1 MATKSNKKQIWII
14 ISIAIVLVII
24 IVLAINKNKNSG
36 STKVSTE
43 LVELRKIVETVSANG
58 KIQPAK
64 DIKISPYIS
73 GEVVE
78 LFVKEGDYVKK
89 GDHLAKIDPEIYL
102 RAYEKTE
109 ASINTS
115 KANQANSKARLE
127 QSKAQNTKS
136 KLDFDRSKTLWEKKV
151 ISDSDYETAKSSYEV
166 AQAEV
171 SAAEESYKSS
181 KFQVSSAN
189 ASLKEAKENLNRTTI
204 YAPNDGTVSKLSVE
218 VGERVTGA
226 SQFSAGTEIMR
237 IANLDI
243 LEVNVE
249 VNENDIVR
257 VSLLDTAIIEVD
269 AYLNRDFKGL
279 VTEIATSA
287 NTVGVS
293 ADQVTN
299 FDVKIRMLKD
309 SYDDLI
315 KADAAISSPFRPG
328 MSATVEI
335 ETETAV
341 NILTVAIQAVT
352 TRADTSGR
360 IKSAKERRE
369 EERVNKN
376 NGITNSKDI
385 VEEYVFIFKDDV
397 AQLKKVTTGIQ
408 DNTFIEITDGLQAGD
423 EVIVAPY
430 RAVSKT
436 LKNRDKVEKVDKK
449 DLFKSDKED

>member
-1 MATKSNKKQIWII
+1 MTKKSNKKQIWII
-14 ISIAIVLVII
+14 VAIVVVLAVII
-24 IVLAINKNKNSG
+24 ALAINKSKTSG

-43 LVELRKIVETVSANG
+43 FVELRKIVETVSANG

-78 LFVKEGDYVKK
+78 LFVKEGDFVNK
-89 GDHLAKIDPEIYL
+89 GEQLAKIDPEIYL
-102 RAYEKTE
+102 RAYEKTD
-109 ASINTS
+109 ASLKTYQ
-115 KANQANSKARLE
+115 ANQANSKARLA
-127 QSKAQNTKS
+127 QSKAQNSKS

-151 ISDSDYETAKSSYEV
+151 ISDSDYETARSSYEV

-171 SAAEESYKSS
+171 EAAEESYKSS

-189 ASLKEAKENLNRTTI
+189 ASLKEARENLNRTTI

-257 VSLLDTAIIEVD
+257 VSLLDTAVIEVD
-269 AYLNRDFKGL
+269 AYLNREFKGL

-287 NTVGVS
+287 NTIGVS

-299 FDVKIRMLKD
+299 FDVKIKMLKS
-309 SYDDLI
+309 SYEDLI
-315 KADAAISSPFRPG
+315 KPDAAISSPFRPG
-328 MSATVEI
+328 MSATVDI
-335 ETETAV
+335 ETETEV
-341 NILTVAIQAVT
+341 NILTIAIQAVT

-360 IKSAKERRE
+360 IKSVKEKRE
-369 EERVNKN
+369 EERVNSKT
-376 NGITNSKDI
+376 GTDNSKDI
-385 VEEYVFIFKDDV
+385 AEEYVFVFKDGIAKLV
-397 AQLKKVTTGIQ
+397 KVSTGIQ
-408 DNTFIEITDGLQAGD
+408 DNTYIEITEGLIEGD

-430 RAVSKT
+430 RSVSKT
-436 LKNRDKVEKVDKK
+436 LKNNDKVEKVDKK
-449 DLFKSDKED
+449 DLFTSDKD

>member
-1 MATKSNKKQIWII
+1 MAAKSKKRVWLL
-14 ISIAIVLVII
+14 ISIVVVVTVVT
-24 IVLAINKNKNSG
+24 VLAIKKGNNSK
-36 STKVSTE
+36 STKVATE
-43 LVELRKIVETVSANG
+43 FVELRRIVETVSANG

-64 DIKISPYIS
+64 DIKISPFIS

-78 LFVKEGDYVKK
+78 LYVKEGEFVEK
-89 GDHLAKIDPEIYL
+89 GYKLARIDPEIYL

-109 ASINTS
+109 ASLKTS
-115 KANQANSKARLE
+115 QANQANSNARLS
-127 QSKAQNTKS
+127 QSKAQFVKS
-136 KLDFDRSKTLWEKKV
+136 ELDFKRSKTLWDKKV
-151 ISDSDYETAKSSYEV
+151 ISDSDFETAKSNYDVSKADV
-166 AQAEV
+166 A
-171 SAAEESYKSS
+171 AAKESYKSS
-181 KFQVSSAN
+181 QFQVSSAR

-204 YAPNDGTVSKLSVE
+204 YAPNDGTVSKLSVD

-226 SQFSAGTEIMR
+226 STFSAGTEIMR
-237 IANLDI
+237 IADLDI

-257 VSLLDTAIIEVD
+257 VNLLDTAIIEVD

-299 FDVKIRMLKD
+299 FDVKIKMLKP
-309 SYDDLI
+309 SYEDLI
-315 KADAAISSPFRPG
+315 RTDAAISSPFRPG

-341 NILTVAIQAVT
+341 NIKTIAIQAVT

-360 IKSAKERRE
+360 VKTAKEKRE
-369 EERVNKN
+369 EERLSSEKGVAKSNDK
-376 NGITNSKDI
+376 I
-385 VEEYVFIFKDDV
+385 EEYVFLLEDGKAKLI
-397 AQLKKVTTGIQ
+397 KVKTGIQ
-408 DNTFIEITDGLQAGD
+408 DNKYIEVTEGLKDGD

-430 RAVSKT
+430 RSVSKT
-436 LKNRDKVEKVDKK
+436 LKNNDDVEKVKK
-449 DLFKSDKED
+449 EELFKSDKDN

>member
-1 MATKSNKKQIWII
+1 MAQKNKKQLW
-14 ISIAIVLVII
+14 
-24 IVLAINKNKNSG
+24 IVLAVLVVVAIIVVLAIQKGKDSK

-43 LVELRKIVETVSANG
+43 VVELRKLVETVSANG

-78 LFVKEGDYVKK
+78 LFVKEGEFVNK
-89 GDHLAKIDPEIYL
+89 GQQLAKIDPEIYL

-109 ASINTS
+109 ASLKTAM
-115 KANQANSKARLE
+115 ANEANANARVS
-127 QSKAQNTKS
+127 QTKAQFVKAE
-136 KLDFDRSKTLWEKKV
+136 LDYKRSKTLWEKKV
-151 ISDSDYETAKSSYEV
+151 ISDADFEAAKSSYDV
-166 AQAEV
+166 AEAEV
-171 SAAEESYKSS
+171 SAAKESYKSAQ
-181 KFQVSSAN
+181 FQVSSAQ

-204 YAPNDGTVSKLSVE
+204 YSPNDGTVSKLSVE

-237 IANLDI
+237 IANLDV

-257 VSLLDTAIIEVD
+257 VTLMDTAVIEVD
-269 AYLNRDFKGL
+269 AYLNREFKGL

-287 NTVGVS
+287 NTTGVS

-299 FDVKIRMLKD
+299 FDVKIKMLKS
-309 SYDDLI
+309 SYEDLI
-315 KADAAISSPFRPG
+315 KPDAAIPSPFRPG

-341 NILTVAIQAVT
+341 DIVTIAIQAVT
-352 TRADTSGR
+352 TRADTTGR
-360 IKSAKERRE
+360 IKSAKEKRE
-369 EERVNKN
+369 AERLK
-376 NGITNSKDI
+376 KDKG
-385 VEEYVFIFKDDV
+385 VETGSDKTDEYVFLYKDGK
-397 AQLKKVTTGIQ
+397 AKLQLVKTGIQ
-408 DNTFIEITDGLQAGD
+408 DNTYIQITEGLKPGD

-436 LKNRDKVEKVDKK
+436 LKNNDDVEKVDKE
-449 DLFKSDKED
+449 DLFSSEKD

>member
-1 MATKSNKKQIWII
+1 MTIKSNKKQIWII
-14 ISIAIVLVII
+14 VAIVVVLAVII
-24 IVLAINKNKNSG
+24 ALAINKSKSSG

-78 LFVKEGDYVKK
+78 LFVKEGDFVKK
-89 GDHLAKIDPEIYL
+89 GEQLAKIDPEIYL
-102 RAYEKTE
+102 RAYEKTD
-109 ASINTS
+109 ASLKTYQ
-115 KANQANSKARLE
+115 ANQANSNARLA
-127 QSKAQNTKS
+127 QSKAQNSKS

-151 ISDSDYETAKSSYEV
+151 ISDSDYETAQSTYEV
-166 AQAEV
+166 AQADVE
-171 SAAEESYKSS
+171 AAKESYKSS

-237 IANLDI
+237 IAKLDI

-257 VSLLDTAIIEVD
+257 VSLLDTAVIEVD
-269 AYLNRDFKGL
+269 AYLNREFKGL

-287 NTVGVS
+287 NTIGVS

-299 FDVKIRMLKD
+299 FDVKIKMLKD
-309 SYDDLI
+309 SYEDLI
-315 KADAAISSPFRPG
+315 KPDAAISSSF
-328 MSATVEI
+328 
-335 ETETAV
+335 
-341 NILTVAIQAVT
+341 
-352 TRADTSGR
+352 
-360 IKSAKERRE
+360 
-369 EERVNKN
+369 
-376 NGITNSKDI
+376 
-385 VEEYVFIFKDDV
+385 
-397 AQLKKVTTGIQ
+397 
-408 DNTFIEITDGLQAGD
+408 
-423 EVIVAPY
+423 
-430 RAVSKT
+430 
-436 LKNRDKVEKVDKK
+436 
-449 DLFKSDKED
+449 

>member
-1 MATKSNKKQIWII
+1 MAAKSKKRVWLL
-14 ISIAIVLVII
+14 ISIVVVVTVVT
-24 IVLAINKNKNSG
+24 VLAIKKGNNSK
-36 STKVSTE
+36 STKVATE
-43 LVELRKIVETVSANG
+43 FVELRKIVETVSANG

-64 DIKISPYIS
+64 DIKISPFIS

-78 LFVKEGDYVKK
+78 LYVKEGEFVEK
-89 GDHLAKIDPEIYL
+89 GYKLARIDPEIYL

-109 ASINTS
+109 ASLKTS
-115 KANQANSKARLE
+115 QANQANSNARLS
-127 QSKAQNTKS
+127 QSKAQFVKS
-136 KLDFDRSKTLWEKKV
+136 ELDFKRSKTLWDKKV
-151 ISDSDYETAKSSYEV
+151 ISDSDFETAKSNYDVSKADV
-166 AQAEV
+166 A
-171 SAAEESYKSS
+171 AAKESYKSS
-181 KFQVSSAN
+181 QFQVSSAR

-204 YAPNDGTVSKLSVE
+204 YAPNDGTVSKLSVD

-226 SQFSAGTEIMR
+226 STFSAGTEIMR
-237 IANLDI
+237 IADLDI

-257 VSLLDTAIIEVD
+257 VNLLDTAIIEVD

-299 FDVKIRMLKD
+299 FDVKIKMLNP
-309 SYDDLI
+309 SYEDLI
-315 KADAAISSPFRPG
+315 RTDAAISSPFRPG

-341 NILTVAIQAVT
+341 NIKTIAIQAVT

-360 IKSAKERRE
+360 VKTAKEKRE
-369 EERVNKN
+369 EERLSSEKGVAKSNDK
-376 NGITNSKDI
+376 I
-385 VEEYVFIFKDDV
+385 EEYVFLLEDGKAKLI
-397 AQLKKVTTGIQ
+397 KVKTGIQ
-408 DNTFIEITDGLQAGD
+408 DNKYIEVTEGLKDGD

-430 RAVSKT
+430 RSVSKT
-436 LKNRDKVEKVDKK
+436 LKNNDDVEKVKK
-449 DLFKSDKED
+449 EELFKSDKDN